1 MSATWNSPLL
11 EHYGVSSQTGSND
24 GCQCAASFA
33 GLESEYKAVRDSVAI
48 SDNCHYGKFRVSGAD
63 ALDVVNRLVMADI
76 ARLAIGR
83 ATWTFM
89 LKADGQQL
97 CDVYVVC
104 AGDEYLI
111 FSEGVAPEVVKTQL
125 EAAAD
130 GHSAKVQDQTQEMA
144 LIGLDGPYAWELLKD
159 LVGVRVLGLRYLEFL
174 EKQPLGNGD
183 AYVIRAGKTG
193 EFGYQILVPSD
204 QAAAVWAKLLD
215 AGKAYDAQYV
225 GYEALTQ
232 CRLENRFINMHR
244 EGVAASNPL
253 ELNCRVMVDREKEDY
268 VGMDA
273 LMNAMESAAAKRIVG
288 MVVEGDASQTPAL
301 GAEVKANDQ
310 VFGRIVNAGYSPLL
324 GKPVALALLEAS
336 VSYAGLDFDVQSKD
350 GAVSAKTVSAP
361 FVFNKSLVI
370 RPQED
375 SYHSRS

>member
-11 EHYGVSSQTGSND
+11 DHYGVSFQTGNND
-24 GCQCAASFA
+24 GCQCAASFS
-33 GLESEYKAVRDSVAI
+33 GMESEYKAIRDSVAI

-89 LKADGQQL
+89 LKDDGQQL

-125 EAAAD
+125 ESAAD

-193 EFGYQILVPSD
+193 EFGYQILVPSA
-204 QAAAVWAKLLD
+204 QAASVWATLFE
-215 AGKAYDAQYV
+215 AGKAYDSQYV
-225 GYEALTQ
+225 GYEALT
-232 CRLENRFINMHR
+232 
-244 EGVAASNPL
+244 
-253 ELNCRVMVDREKEDY
+253 
-268 VGMDA
+268 
-273 LMNAMESAAAKRIVG
+273 SAAW
-288 MVVEGDASQTPAL
+288 
-301 GAEVKANDQ
+301 
-310 VFGRIVNAGYSPLL
+310 
-324 GKPVALALLEAS
+324 
-336 VSYAGLDFDVQSKD
+336 
-350 GAVSAKTVSAP
+350 KTVSSTCIVKA
-361 FVFNKSLVI
+361 S
-370 RPQED
+370 RPAILWN
-375 SYHSRS
+375 